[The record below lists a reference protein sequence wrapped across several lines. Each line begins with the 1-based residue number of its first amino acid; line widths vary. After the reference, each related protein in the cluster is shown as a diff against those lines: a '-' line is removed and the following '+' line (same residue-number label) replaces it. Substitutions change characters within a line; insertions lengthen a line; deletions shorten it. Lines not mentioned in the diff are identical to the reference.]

1 MSKTLQTPAVAP
13 EQINSG
19 FFDATACYGI
29 FGREIIL
36 LTAPHAAAMYFI
48 HDKRHSVHIEA
59 CKAFLGGKI
68 LIFCPSWS
76 HFWMFEKNIWWTKKS
91 PLFFSAIFLHF
102 QENSSHVLSFKVEA
116 MFSEFRF
123 LNFLCKLRLFRK
135 YGQTKKNYF
144 ILERCYRADVFIN
157 NFYNNWPRKNRL
169 EPNCRKWKTL
179 FGSHVFS

>member
-1 MSKTLQTPAVAP
+1 MDAHFLVIPPLKLVNLGGLAPTGVRIHPNMSKTLQTPAVAP

-76 HFWMFEKNIWWTKKS
+76 HF
-91 PLFFSAIFLHF
+91 
-102 QENSSHVLSFKVEA
+102 
-116 MFSEFRF
+116 
-123 LNFLCKLRLFRK
+123 
-135 YGQTKKNYF
+135 
-144 ILERCYRADVFIN
+144 
-157 NFYNNWPRKNRL
+157 
-169 EPNCRKWKTL
+169 
-179 FGSHVFS
+179 